1 MDNLLN
7 LIFKKDINLFSTYHL
22 SLFLE
27 STVSYKNQADDSSEF
42 AKSILVLGLVE
53 ENTVNSIN
61 TNKSN
66 LVLDKLILNF
76 LSFGKS
82 DQHLLI

>member
-1 MDNLLN
+1 MN
-7 LIFKKDINLFSTYHL
+7 LIFIKDINLFSTYHL

-42 AKSILVLGLVE
+42 AKIILVFGLVE

-61 TNKSN
+61 TNKST

>member
-22 SLFLE
+22 SLFFE

-53 ENTVNSIN
+53 ENTIKSIN
-61 TNKSN
+61 TNKST
-66 LVLDKLILNF
+66 LVLDKLISNF
-76 LSFGKS
+76 LSFSKS
-82 DQHLLI
+82 DQHLLL

>member
-61 TNKSN
+61 TNKST

>member
-1 MDNLLN
+1 M
-7 LIFKKDINLFSTYHL
+7 YHL

-42 AKSILVLGLVE
+42 AKIILVLGLVE

-61 TNKSN
+61 TNKTT

-76 LSFGKS
+76 LSFGKLE
-82 DQHLLI
+82 QHLLI

>member
-61 TNKSN
+61 TNKST

-82 DQHLLI
+82 DQYLLI

>member
-1 MDNLLN
+1 LDNLLN

-61 TNKSN
+61 TNKST

>member
-53 ENTVNSIN
+53 ENTIKSIN
-61 TNKSN
+61 TNKST
-66 LVLDKLILNF
+66 LVLNKLISNF
-76 LSFGKS
+76 LSFSKS
-82 DQHLLI
+82 DQYLLI

>member
-1 MDNLLN
+1 M
-7 LIFKKDINLFSTYHL
+7 NLFSTYHL

-42 AKSILVLGLVE
+42 AKMNLVLGLVE

-61 TNKSN
+61 TNKST

-76 LSFGKS
+76 LSFGKL
-82 DQHLLI
+82 DQHLFI

>member
-1 MDNLLN
+1 M
-7 LIFKKDINLFSTYHL
+7 
-22 SLFLE
+22 FLE

-61 TNKSN
+61 TNKST

-76 LSFGKS
+76 FSFGKS
-82 DQHLLI
+82 DQNLLISNQIFKINQIFNKKSYF

>member
-1 MDNLLN
+1 M
-7 LIFKKDINLFSTYHL
+7 
-22 SLFLE
+22 
-27 STVSYKNQADDSSEF
+27 VSYKNQADDSSEF

-61 TNKSN
+61 TNKST

-82 DQHLLI
+82 DQYLLI

>member
-42 AKSILVLGLVE
+42 AKIILVFGLVE
-53 ENTVNSIN
+53 ENPTKTIN
-61 TNKSN
+61 RDKR
-66 LVLDKLILNF
+66 VLLFERPIFSFLNF
-76 LSFGKS
+76 GK
-82 DQHLLI
+82 LN